1 MYGVVRGD
9 TPGAGGLEVRVRIIA
24 GIYGG
29 RKLDAPRG
37 RTTHPMGERVRG
49 AMFNTLA
56 SKLPGARVLDAY
68 AGTGVVGFEALSRGA
83 REVVAV
89 EQDRLAQKI
98 IANNME
104 LLDVDYPDY
113 TLFRGRVQSF
123 LSTRSADSFDIIFVD
138 PPYYD
143 YNQHLSTVERIFG
156 LLKPGGLMV
165 ISKPGKCEDIVLPS
179 GIVVVDNRSYGEA
192 HLMYC
197 RRKGV

>member
-1 MYGVVRGD
+1 M
-9 TPGAGGLEVRVRIIA
+9 RVRIIA
-24 GIYGG
+24 GKYGG

-49 AMFNTLA
+49 ALFNSLIQEI
-56 SKLPGARVLDAY
+56 PGARVLDAY

-83 REVVAV
+83 REVMAV
-89 EQDRLAQKI
+89 EHSRAAQKTI
-98 IANNME
+98 TTSME
-104 LLDVDYPDY
+104 LLGVEYPEY

-123 LSTRSADSFDIIFVD
+123 ISSRAADSFDIIFVD
-138 PPYYD
+138 PPYYE
-143 YNQHLSTVERIFG
+143 YNQHLSTVEKLFG

-165 ISKPGKCEDIVLPS
+165 ISKPGKCEDIVLPN